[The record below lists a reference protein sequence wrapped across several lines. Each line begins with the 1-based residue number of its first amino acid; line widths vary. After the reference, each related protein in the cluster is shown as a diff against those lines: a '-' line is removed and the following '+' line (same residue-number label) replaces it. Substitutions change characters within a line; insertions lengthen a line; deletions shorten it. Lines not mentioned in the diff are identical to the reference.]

1 MPRAKPKPPAAANS
15 KADKLLQAAGNKPAE
30 ALVISEVL
38 KELMG
43 VWGGPRRFAK
53 AFHAE
58 FKQAGK
64 GGTVRARMLDSV
76 LRLFQLHTANLKGNQ
91 GDLGSLTDDE
101 LRAAAE
107 DLMGNGG
114 RASDQPAGPT
124 VPAAATPGAPAQ
136 G

>member
-1 MPRAKPKPPAAANS
+1 MPRAKTPKAPAS
-15 KADKLLQAAGNKPAE
+15 KAEQLLQAAGNKPAE

-107 DLMGNGG
+107 ALMGNGG
-114 RASDQPAGPT
+114 RDSDKPAGPT